1 MSVVAQHLVQ
11 RDVPVDIR
19 ERITSMQRTMPC
31 LWFPGNADD
40 AVRHYQSIFRDS
52 EIINIT
58 YTPEGAPG
66 EHGNALMIHFR
77 LNDLELLALNA
88 PHDMAFNETMSLV
101 VDVQDQAEL
110 DAYWD
115 GLIADGGEESMC
127 GWCKDKFGVS
137 WQVVPAFFTQTILNG
152 SADAVTRM
160 TNAMLP
166 MKKLDIATL
175 VDAAEGKDA
184 T

>member
-1 MSVVAQHLVQ
+1 
-11 RDVPVDIR
+11 
-19 ERITSMQRTMPC
+19 MQKTMPC
-31 LWFPGNADD
+31 LWFPGNAEE

-52 EIINIT
+52 EIIDIAS
-58 YTPEGAPG
+58 TPEDAPG
-66 EHGNALMIHFR
+66 EPGKALMIHFR

-115 GLIADGGEESMC
+115 GLIAGGGQESQC
-127 GWCKDKFGVS
+127 GWCRDRFGVN

-152 SADAVTRM
+152 PADAVARM

-175 VDAAEGKDA
+175 QAAAEGMA
-184 T
+184 AS